1 MIVHIPSQL
10 YSYTQSKQVEAT
22 GDTLNELLLDL
33 DRQYPGLRFRI
44 VDEQNQ
50 VRAHILLVLNRQ
62 SVRDLAAPL
71 AGMDSLRI
79 IGALSG
85 G

>member
-22 GDTLNELLLDL
+22 GDTLDELLLDL

-44 VDEQNQ
+44 VDEQNR
-50 VRAHILLVLNRQ
+50 VRTHILLVLNRQ
-62 SVRDLAAPL
+62 SVRDLATPQ